1 MPLAQVFE
9 TFAGPDAPV
18 EFVAYDGSRAGS
30 EGSPV
35 RITVRSPAAVSYL
48 AQAPGALGLAR
59 AYVSGHLD
67 VDGDMYTALARLSNA
82 QAMDVGLAE
91 RIKLFR
97 DLGGSRT
104 LYPRLSPPPQEVQIT
119 NRWLAGLRHS
129 KGRDARAISH
139 HYDVSNRFYE
149 WVLGPSMAYTCACYP
164 TADATLEE
172 AQAAKFDL
180 VARKLGLH
188 EGMRLLDVGCGWG
201 GMVMHAAREYGV
213 KALGVTLSEQQASW
227 AQQAIEK
234 AGLSGLAE
242 VRHLDYR
249 DVAETDFDAVSS
261 IGLTEHIGKRQLPAY
276 FEFLLGKLKPEGR
289 LLNHCITRPDNI
301 EPPVRQRG
309 FINRYVFPDGE
320 LEGPGYLVSLMH
332 DTGFEVR
339 HEENLREHYAKTL
352 AAWGVNLD
360 AHWKEAV
367 EEVGE
372 GTARVWRLYMAG
384 SRLGFDRNHIQL
396 HQVLGVKLTEAGVSG
411 MPLRPDWDVLPATTS
426 APAPA
431 PAQSNGDH
439 TAAGRDTALT

>member
-1 MPLAQVFE
+1 MRPRTLTRTPQLDSTEVRSMALAQVFE
-9 TFAGPDAPV
+9 TFVGPDAPV
-18 EFVAYDGSRAGS
+18 EFVAYDGSRAGA

-35 RITVRSPAAVSYL
+35 RLTVRSPAAVSYL

-82 QAMDVGLAE
+82 QAMDVGLPE
-91 RIKLFR
+91 RVKLFR
-97 DLGGSRT
+97 DLGGPRT
-104 LYPRLSPPPQEVQIT
+104 LYPRLSPPPQEVQIS

-129 KGRDARAISH
+129 KDRDASAISH

-172 AQAAKFDL
+172 AQASKFDL
-180 VARKLGLH
+180 VARKLGLRP
-188 EGMRLLDVGCGWG
+188 GMRLLDVGCGWG

-227 AQQAIEK
+227 AQAAIERE
-234 AGLSGLAE
+234 GLSHLAE

-249 DVAETDFDAVSS
+249 DVPETGFDAVSS
-261 IGLTEHIGKRQLPAY
+261 IGLTEHIGKQNLPSY
-276 FEFLLGKLKPEGR
+276 FSFLLGKLKTGGR
-289 LLNHCITRPDNI
+289 LLNHCITRPNDI
-301 EPPVRQRG
+301 EPPIRKAG

-320 LEGPGYLVSLMH
+320 LEGPGYLISLMH

-352 AAWGVNLD
+352 AAWGENLD
-360 AHWKEAV
+360 AHWNEAV
-367 EEVGE
+367 REVGL

-384 SRLGFDRNHIQL
+384 SRLGFDRNHIEL
-396 HQVLGVKLTEAGVSG
+396 HQVLGVKLAADGTSG
-411 MPLRPDWDVLPATTS
+411 MPLRPDWEQP
-426 APAPA
+426 
-431 PAQSNGDH
+431 
-439 TAAGRDTALT
+439 RALTR